1 MMYVVAAPFGALL
14 FLCALTAVVLG
25 GVAGILVE
33 CFSTGADCARRRR
46 RGLAR
51 RTFDGYDPSMRISRT
66 YPQPDSPEPHLGPR
80 ERALAVFKY
89 LLDLEPEV
97 AVMHS
102 MFACVEHAFQQA
114 AHRGWVEGEYGLDLD
129 EIASRLGPSL
139 VPMLTSS
146 RTFETDERRFVSDEG
161 RL

>member
-1 MMYVVAAPFGALL
+1 
-14 FLCALTAVVLG
+14 
-25 GVAGILVE
+25 
-33 CFSTGADCARRRR
+33 
-46 RGLAR
+46 
-51 RTFDGYDPSMRISRT
+51 MRISRT

-97 AVMHS
+97 AKDHP
-102 MFACVEHAFQQA
+102 MFACVVHAFEQA
-114 AHRGWVEGEYGLDLD
+114 RRTGLAD
-129 EIASRLGPSL
+129 ERPSYLPLPPSL

-146 RTFETDERRFVSDEG
+146 RTFEADERRFVSDEG